1 MTPNRQIHPLTPEVR
16 HYLADQ
22 FTGIESERVDEA
34 FPGLSRE
41 RRAFR
46 TETLIE
52 GIVRA
57 LARLAEIKSAAP
69 PENLLKEAGDEIK
82 DLYPPERHPLID
94 RLIDFIRPALLGE
107 AAEERQQG
115 AA

>member
-1 MTPNRQIHPLTPEVR
+1 MTRNRQIHSLTPEVR

-46 TETLIE
+46 IETLIE
-52 GIVRA
+52 GVVRA
-57 LARLAEIKSAAP
+57 LARLAEKKSAAP
-69 PENLLKEAGDEIK
+69 PENLLREAGDALKE
-82 DLYPPERHPLID
+82 LYPPERHPLID
-94 RLIDFIRPALLGE
+94 RLIDFLRPSLLGE
-107 AAEERQQG
+107 ASEARKQG

>member
-1 MTPNRQIHPLTPEVR
+1 MNRDRQIHPLTPEVR
-16 HYLADQ
+16 HYLADR
-22 FTGIESERVDEA
+22 FTAIESDRVNEA

-41 RRAFR
+41 RRTFR
-46 TETLIE
+46 IETLIE

-57 LARLAEIKSAAP
+57 LARLFDKNAGP
-69 PENLLKEAGDEIK
+69 PEDLLKEAGDEIK
-82 DLYPPERHPLID
+82 ALYPPERYPLID

-107 AAEERQQG
+107 AAEERKQG